1 MREEDR
7 MWPLK
12 KITTSRPNYLKSI
25 VLTVHLHARG
35 WSRGISSVEGKY
47 PLIVKGGTVA
57 IGEHL
62 AIRGTQCRVEIG
74 SVPGGTLTLGERVFI
89 NWGSTVVAHLQID
102 IGDDCKIGELSAIF
116 DTDHH
121 EVEPGTDVMK
131 SKVRIGNNVWIGRN
145 SVVLPGVTI
154 GDNAVIAAGSL
165 VNADVKSN
173 TLVGGTPARFIR
185 ELNSEQGWRRS

>member
-1 MREEDR
+1 MP
-7 MWPLK
+7 PLNK
-12 KITTSRPNYLKSI
+12 VTTNRPNYLKSI
-25 VLTVHLHARG
+25 VLTIHLHLRR

-47 PLIVKGGTVA
+47 PLIVTGGTVA

-74 SVPGGTLTLGERVFI
+74 SVAGGKLTLGQRVFI
-89 NWGSTVVAHLQID
+89 NWGSSVVAHLDIE

-121 EVEPGTDVMK
+121 EVEPGSEVVK
-131 SKVRIGNNVWIGRN
+131 SKVSIGSNVWIGR
-145 SVVLPGVTI
+145 SSIVLPGVTI
-154 GDNAVIAAGSL
+154 GNNSVIAAGSL
-165 VNADVKSN
+165 VNSDVPPN

-185 ELNSEQGWRRS
+185 QLNSEDGWRRS